1 METANKRSASGRRPR
16 SFQGP
21 SERLGAADA
30 ERAPRYAYAMKS
42 QKHSFFLNCAAL
54 FAALALVLFIPV
66 ALLAQQAPAAPN
78 PPATSSTSQSD
89 ELRISAYTKHEDL
102 KLKVADLKAMPR
114 TTVSVHNEHSKA
126 DETYTGVRLADLLS
140 KVGAPLGHDLRGIGL
155 SAYVVATGSDDYV
168 AVIALAEADPS
179 FHAGEVI
186 VADTM
191 NGQALDAKSGPFKLV
206 VTEDKRP
213 ARWVRNL
220 VSIELKSAK

>member
-1 METANKRSASGRRPR
+1 
-16 SFQGP
+16 
-21 SERLGAADA
+21 
-30 ERAPRYAYAMKS
+30 MKS
-42 QKHSFFLNCAAL
+42 QEYRSALVWTAL
-54 FAALALVLFIPV
+54 FVALAGVLFIPGELF
-66 ALLAQQAPAAPN
+66 ARQAASTTSS
-78 PPATSSTSQSD
+78 PATLSKPASD
-89 ELRISAYTKHEDL
+89 ELRVSAYTKHEDL

-126 DETYTGVRLADLLS
+126 DETYAGVRLADLLS
-140 KVGAPLGHDLRGIGL
+140 KMEAPLGHDLRGVAL
-155 SAYVVATGSDDYV
+155 SGYIVATGSDGYV

-179 FHAGEVI
+179 FHSGEVI

-191 NGQALDAKSGPFKLV
+191 NGQALDEKSGPFKLV